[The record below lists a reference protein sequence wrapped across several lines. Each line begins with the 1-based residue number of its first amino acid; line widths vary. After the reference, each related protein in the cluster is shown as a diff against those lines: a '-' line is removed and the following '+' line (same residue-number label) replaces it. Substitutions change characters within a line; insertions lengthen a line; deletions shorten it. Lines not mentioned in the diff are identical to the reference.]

1 TNGIFG
7 IRLSD
12 GIEYASVP
20 ICMAGADGQQYVY
33 GYIPTIVAKCGMYLK
48 EKATTT
54 EGIFRL
60 SGSAKR
66 IKELQ
71 TIFDS
76 PPSYGK
82 TLTWMGYSVH
92 DAANILRRYLNHLPD
107 PVIPQQWYDQFR
119 AIHANNID
127 PQDRV
132 KKYQELISM
141 LPKENQHLLLYILD
155 LLAVFSSKSEQNLMP
170 SKNLASIFQPG
181 ILSHPAHDMA
191 PEQYKLSQ
199 EVLEFLIDYQNF
211 FLMSLP
217 SLPNDGK
224 EEKTMTS
231 NNNEPQEGKELSR
244 DTENYYRG
252 IDGESG
258 SISLQEPHDLNNLP
272 VPQLSL
278 RRSSLSLEHHR
289 NKSVDSITMIPGSN
303 NEQDTNEDLQLTK
316 RVQGQDSLTRK
327 ITTDG
332 LTRRR
337 TLPSKKS
344 KYGITRERTSS
355 TIGGSNDK
363 PNGNSQ
369 KQNLAQFASLINLPK
384 ENNNNYQQQQ
394 RTERKTSQS
403 FRKKSSSKRTRNNR
417 SGTNGNIEPVN
428 TSINSSSS
436 SLKGGPSS
444 PKSPSTQT
452 LNGKKKLVDVV
463 SDEKENASITSSS
476 SSFIAKR
483 RKRSDKKGKGAQEV
497 QGKKEKMTFL
507 LELRRKMWFGGSN
520 NSGDSSVSSFGSKNS
535 NLSVGTVDGKN
546 NGRKKTFEQLKDKLT

>member
-1 TNGIFG
+1 MSLLLGTKGIFG
-7 IRLSD
+7 IGLSD

-71 TIFDS
+71 AVFDS
-76 PPSYGK
+76 PPLYGK
-82 TLTWMGYSVH
+82 SLTWMGYSVH

-119 AIHANNID
+119 SVHG
-127 PQDRV
+127 
-132 KKYQELISM
+132 
-141 LPKENQHLLLYILD
+141 
-155 LLAVFSSKSEQNLMP
+155 QNLMP

-181 ILSHPAHDMA
+181 ILSHPSHDMA

-199 EVLEFLIDYQNF
+199 EVLEFLIDYQNY

-217 SLPNDGK
+217 SSTSNDVT
-224 EEKTMTS
+224 EEKTTTL
-231 NNNEPQEGKELSR
+231 NNNGSQEGKELSK
-244 DTENYYRG
+244 DTEGYYRG
-252 IDGESG
+252 IDRESC

-278 RRSSLSLEHHR
+278 RRSSLSLEHR
-289 NKSVDSITMIPGSN
+289 NKSADSITMIPGVI

-316 RVQGQDSLTRK
+316 RVQGQDPLTRK

-344 KYGITRERTSS
+344 KYGVTRERATS
-355 TIGGSNDK
+355 TIGSSN
-363 PNGNSQ
+363 
-369 KQNLAQFASLINLPK
+369 AQFASLINLPK
-384 ENNNNYQQQQ
+384 ENNNNNYQQQQ
-394 RTERKTSQS
+394 SKERKTSQFS
-403 FRKKSSSKRTRNNR
+403 RKKSSSKRTRNNR
-417 SGTNGNIEPVN
+417 SGTSGNIEPVN
-428 TSINSSSS
+428 ASINSSSS
-436 SLKGGPSS
+436 SMKGGPSS
-444 PKSPSTQT
+444 TKSLSSQKSPSLST

-483 RKRSDKKGKGAQEV
+483 RKRNDKKGKGAQEA
-497 QGKKEKMTFL
+497 QGRKEKMTFL

-520 NSGDSSVSSFGSKNS
+520 SSGGNSEDSI
-535 NLSVGTVDGKN
+535 LSVETVNGKN
-546 NGRKKTFEQLKDKLT
+546 NGGKKTFE

>member
-1 TNGIFG
+1 TKGIFG
-7 IRLSD
+7 IGLSD

-71 TIFDS
+71 GVFDS
-76 PPSYGK
+76 PPLYGK
-82 TLTWMGYSVH
+82 SLTWMGYSVH

-119 AIHANNID
+119 SVHANNTD
-127 PQDRV
+127 PQERV
-132 KKYQELISM
+132 KKYQKLISM

-155 LLAVFSSKSEQNLMP
+155 LLAVFSSKSGQNLMP

-181 ILSHPAHDMA
+181 ILSHPSHDMA

-199 EVLEFLIDYQNF
+199 EVLEFLIDYQNY

-217 SLPNDGK
+217 SSTSNDVT
-224 EEKTMTS
+224 EEKTTTL
-231 NNNEPQEGKELSR
+231 NNNKSQEGKELSK
-244 DTENYYRG
+244 DTEGYYRG
-252 IDGESG
+252 IDRESC

-278 RRSSLSLEHHR
+278 RRSSLSLEHR
-289 NKSVDSITMIPGSN
+289 NKSADSITMIPGVI

-316 RVQGQDSLTRK
+316 RVQGQDPLTRK

-344 KYGITRERTSS
+344 KYGVTRERATS
-355 TIGGSNDK
+355 TIGSS
-363 PNGNSQ
+363 NGND
-369 KQNLAQFASLINLPK
+369 I
-384 ENNNNYQQQQ
+384 
-394 RTERKTSQS
+394 
-403 FRKKSSSKRTRNNR
+403 FRS
-417 SGTNGNIEPVN
+417 
-428 TSINSSSS
+428 
-436 SLKGGPSS
+436 
-444 PKSPSTQT
+444 
-452 LNGKKKLVDVV
+452 
-463 SDEKENASITSSS
+463 
-476 SSFIAKR
+476 
-483 RKRSDKKGKGAQEV
+483 
-497 QGKKEKMTFL
+497 
-507 LELRRKMWFGGSN
+507 
-520 NSGDSSVSSFGSKNS
+520 
-535 NLSVGTVDGKN
+535 
-546 NGRKKTFEQLKDKLT
+546 